1 MKFDTRLANGLPML
15 NAIPSIRKA
24 RSGRVTAW
32 ALALLL
38 GIVVAMCGCRLNANE
53 NSPTVAGDDAAD
65 AKIYAAQVRPFLVQH
80 CLACHGVEKPKGDL
94 RLDRLQPDF
103 ANAASVAQWQA
114 VLKRVNAGEM
124 PPKTKPRPAEQEV
137 KALSTWI
144 GAKVQAAEA
153 ARRAEGRVVLRRLNR
168 VEYENTIRD
177 LLDVHVELRD
187 MLPMDGS
194 AGGFD
199 NFAEALHTSSFLIEK
214 YLEAADKA
222 LGLAIANQPQPPL
235 VKKRYSLK
243 ETHHVKSTTE
253 RVFRHLDDTVVC
265 FSSSAWQAIV
275 LSPFYPPDRGK
286 YRIRI
291 SASGFQSNGKP
302 VTFRVDAGPMGM
314 AGKNHLVGYFDA
326 PADKPTVVEFVDHLE
341 ARSTIRIHPY
351 GLASAQ
357 TVHKIGADK
366 YEGAGLAVQWVEV
379 EGPIHESWPPESHR
393 RIFGDLPRAAAPVY
407 NKRDRVEV
415 ASKNPEADAER
426 IIRQFARRAF
436 RRAVTDDDVKPFL
449 NLVKARLADKYSF
462 EQAVRVG
469 LMGVMLSPD
478 FLFLREAGPKSRTG
492 QALDDFALASR
503 LSYFLWSAMPDE
515 ELLGQAEERKLN
527 QPATLRQQVERML
540 KDPKAAA
547 LTENFVGQWLGLR
560 EIDATIPSHILYPEY
575 DDMLKESM
583 LKETYLF
590 FDEVLKNDLSL
601 TNFVSSD
608 FTMLNGR
615 LAKHYSLPSP
625 SGGAAGGDWEFKKVA
640 LPKDSHRGGVLT
652 MASVL
657 KVTANGTYTSP
668 ILRGAWVLDRILG
681 TPPPRPPEGVAAVEP
696 DIRGATTIRE
706 QLAKHRQVESCAT
719 CHTKID
725 PPGFALESF
734 DVIGGWRDFY
744 RTSGNGKA
752 VMIDGRRMPY
762 LQGKKV
768 DPADVLP
775 DGRKFRDI
783 DEFKQLLLSDKD
795 QLARAL
801 TERLVT
807 YATGAAPRPA
817 DRDEID
823 AIVRKI
829 RDRDYGL
836 RTLVHEIVQSKL
848 FQSK

>member
-1 MKFDTRLANGLPML
+1 M
-15 NAIPSIRKA
+15 
-24 RSGRVTAW
+24 RSGASFV
-32 ALALLL
+32 AL
-38 GIVVAMCGCRLNANE
+38 IAMFLVFRLNATE
-53 NSPTVAGDDAAD
+53 TSQAVPDDVGAD
-65 AKIYAAQVRPFLVQH
+65 SKIYNDQVRPILARH
-80 CLACHGVEKPKGDL
+80 CFACHGAEKPKGDL
-94 RLDRLQPDF
+94 RLDRLEPEFGSDT
-103 ANAASVAQWQA
+103 NRERWQA
-114 VLKRVNAGEM
+114 VLKRVRAGEM
-124 PPKTKPRPAEQEV
+124 PPKSKPRPSDDEV
-137 KALSTWI
+137 RSLGNWI
-144 GAKVQAAEA
+144 NAKVQAAEV

-177 LLDVHVELRD
+177 LLGVHVELRD
-187 MLPMDGS
+187 MLPMDGA

-199 NFAEALHTSSFLIEK
+199 NVAEALHTSSFQMEK

-222 LGLAIANQPQPPL
+222 VSLAIANQPQPPL
-235 VKKRYSLK
+235 LKKRYSLK

-253 RVFRHLDDTVVC
+253 RVFRHLGDTIVC
-265 FSSSAWQAIV
+265 FSSSAWNAIV

-326 PADKPTVVEFVDHLE
+326 PADKPAVVEFVDHLE

-351 GLASAQ
+351 GLAGAQ

-366 YEGAGLAVQWVEV
+366 YEGAGLAVQFVEV

-393 RIFGDLPRAAAPVY
+393 RIFGDLPQKSAPVY

-415 ASKNPEADAER
+415 ASKTPEADAER

-449 NLVKARLADKYSF
+449 NLAKARLADKYSF

-478 FLFLREAGPKSRTG
+478 FLFLREAGPKSRAA
-492 QALDDFALASR
+492 QPLDDFALASR
-503 LSYFLWSAMPDE
+503 LSYFLWSTMPDE
-515 ELLGQAEERKLN
+515 DLLTQAEQRKLN
-527 QPATLRQQVERML
+527 QPATLREQIERML

-547 LTENFVGQWLGLR
+547 FTENFVGQWLGLR

-601 TNFVSSD
+601 TNFVASD

-615 LAKHYSLPSP
+615 LAKHYGLPSP
-625 SGGAAGGDWEFKKVA
+625 SGGAAGGDWEFKKTT

-752 VMIDGRRMPY
+752 VMVDGRRMPY

-783 DEFKQLLLSDKD
+783 DEFKLLLLSDKD
-795 QLARAL
+795 QLARAM

-807 YATGAAPRPA
+807 YATGASPQPA
-817 DRDEID
+817 DREEID
-823 AIVRKI
+823 AIVHKI
-829 RDRDYGL
+829 RNRDYGL